1 MERLVNIFCKLP
13 NSGRSRGNSDGSK
26 ILVTSS
32 IELRQDPQ
40 SAGGTRMCRR
50 FFSVEGH
57 VFNQP
62 VLGGYYGSEVYGD
75 LPAAPGRCDV

>member
-1 MERLVNIFCKLP
+1 MAQRCWLP
-13 NSGRSRGNSDGSK
+13 P
-26 ILVTSS
+26 LSS
-32 IELRQDPQ
+32 C
-40 SAGGTRMCRR
+40 GKTRDWLATHGCVAV

-75 LPAAPGRCDV
+75 LPAAPGRCGL